1 MHYVLFAFLSIV
13 WGSNFILM
21 KKATLAF
28 GPVSIG
34 GGRVLGGAMVLGIAW
49 WMRRKPWP
57 IKKLH
62 LGSVVVL
69 VLIAYVWPFSAL
81 PWLIK
86 RNGSAFMGLMISLVP
101 LLTILVSIPML
112 RIYPSRRQIL
122 GVLGGFGFLLLI
134 MTDGVRRNV
143 PVSDLA
149 MAVSV
154 PLCYAIANTY
164 LKRNLSHVP
173 AHALSIVALAL
184 AGAILVPAAIV
195 LPSEVVQFNE
205 HFGLA
210 VFSLTVSSLLATG
223 VATHIFYKLIQEQGP
238 LFAGMT
244 AYVIPVGTIIWGWID
259 HEVITGTQLIALAG
273 ILTMVALVQTCMSP
287 MPHKAE
293 KDQ

>member
-28 GPVSIG
+28 GPISIG

-49 WMRRKPWP
+49 WMSRKPWP
-57 IKKLH
+57 VTRAH

-112 RIYPSRRQIL
+112 GIYPSRKQIL
-122 GVLGGFGFLLLI
+122 GVLGGLGFLALI

-143 PVSDLA
+143 PLSDLGF
-149 MAVSV
+149 AVSV
-154 PLCYAIANTY
+154 PLCYAIANTH
-164 LKRNLSHVP
+164 LKRNLNDVP
-173 AHALSIVALAL
+173 ALALSFLALAL
-184 AGAILVPAAIV
+184 AGSILVPVATMV
-195 LPSEVVQFNE
+195 PSETVRFDEN
-205 HFGLA
+205 FGLA

-238 LFAGMT
+238 LFAGLT
-244 AYVIPVGTIIWGWID
+244 AYVIPIGTIVWGWVD
-259 HEVITGTQLIALAG
+259 REEITGTQLIALAG
-273 ILTMVALVQTCMSP
+273 ILTMVALVQISSKP
-287 MPHKAE
+287 KPGIEA
-293 KDQ
+293 